1 MKNTV
6 CDSRTILFEN
16 DTLPNKWMNLATIA
30 LLKLSIIELVS
41 PSKIDI
47 PSVYITV
54 DATHVF

>member
-1 MKNTV
+1 
-6 CDSRTILFEN
+6 
-16 DTLPNKWMNLATIA
+16 MNESTIA
-30 LLKLSIIELVS
+30 LLKASIIELVS